1 MFNLKQVLFPSAFR
15 PTHPPVWFQADVLE
29 EAEACAADSTSSLVL
44 SGRCSFNVFS
54 KIEHIS
60 VD

>member
-1 MFNLKQVLFPSAFR
+1 MVNLKQVPFPSAFR
-15 PTHPPVWFQADVLE
+15 STHPPGMFLADVLE

-44 SGRCSFNVFS
+44 SGRCSFTAFS